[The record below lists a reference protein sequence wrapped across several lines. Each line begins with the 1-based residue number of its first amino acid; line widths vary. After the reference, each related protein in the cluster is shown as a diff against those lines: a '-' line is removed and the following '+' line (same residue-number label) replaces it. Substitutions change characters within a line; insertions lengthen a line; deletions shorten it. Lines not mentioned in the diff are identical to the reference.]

1 MKINFKGA
9 WDFIQQI
16 IDEYSDN
23 KAPKLGAALA
33 YYTVFSLAPL
43 LVIAIAVAGLV
54 FGPDAAA
61 GRIYQEMQG
70 LVGRQGAE
78 LLQTAIQKSY
88 STHAGILA
96 TILGVITLA
105 IGATAVFIELQDS
118 LDIIW
123 KVKPVPQ
130 NAIWG
135 FVKTR
140 LISFA
145 LVVAMGF
152 LLLVSLIISAG
163 ITALNSYMDSLGFVP
178 VFVLQIINIVVTLAI
193 IFALFALIY
202 KVLPDV
208 ELTWKEVRFGALVT
222 AVLFQVGKYLIGL
235 YLGSSTISSTYGAAG
250 SFAVLLVWIYY
261 SSQILFVGA
270 IITYVYAKR
279 SGWGVIPSAH
289 AVKLRTE
296 TIEEKP
302 QNAPDQNASKEDI
315 RKKAG

>member
-1 MKINFKGA
+1 MKFSFKGA
-9 WDFIQQI
+9 WEVTKQV

-23 KAPKLGAALA
+23 KTPKLGAALA

-61 GRIYQEMQG
+61 GRINEEMRG
-70 LVGRQGAE
+70 LVGQQGAE
-78 LLQTAIQKSY
+78 LMQTAIQKSY
-88 STHAGILA
+88 NSSAGILA
-96 TILGVITLA
+96 TILGVVTLG

-123 KVKPVPQ
+123 KVKSVPS

-140 LISFA
+140 LVSFA

-152 LLLVSLIISAG
+152 LLLVSLLISAAL
-163 ITALNSYMDSLGFVP
+163 TALNQFMTKLGFIP
-178 VFVLQIINIVVTLAI
+178 VFVLQIINIVISLGV

-235 YLGSSTISSTYGAAG
+235 YLGSSSISSTYGAAG
-250 SFAVLLVWIYY
+250 SLAVLLVWIYY
-261 SSQILFVGA
+261 SSQILFLGA
-270 IITYVYAKR
+270 ILTYVYAVR
-279 SGWGVIPSAH
+279 AGAGIQPSAH
-289 AVKLRTE
+289 AVKLQTE
-296 TIEEKP
+296 TKEIKPEDVQKDDEKH
-302 QNAPDQNASKEDI
+302 NIRSKAS
-315 RKKAG
+315 

>member
-1 MKINFKGA
+1 MKFSFKGA
-9 WDFIQQI
+9 WDVTKQV

-23 KAPKLGAALA
+23 KTPKLGAALA

-61 GRIYQEMQG
+61 GRIYQELQG
-70 LVGRQGAE
+70 LVGKQGAE
-78 LLQTAIQKSY
+78 LMQTAIQKSY
-88 STHAGILA
+88 NTNAGIIA
-96 TILGVITLA
+96 TIIGVVTLG

-123 KVKPVPQ
+123 KVKPVPS

-163 ITALNSYMDSLGFVP
+163 LSALNSYMDSLGFIP
-178 VFVLQIINIVVTLAI
+178 VFVLQIINIVITLGV

-222 AVLFQVGKYLIGL
+222 AILFQVGKYLIGL
-235 YLGSSTISSTYGAAG
+235 YLGSSSISSTYGAAG
-250 SFAVLLVWIYY
+250 SLAVLLVWIYY
-261 SSQILFVGA
+261 SSQVLFLGA
-270 IITYVYAKR
+270 ILTYVYAVR
-279 SGWGVIPSAH
+279 WGSGIQPSAH
-289 AVKLRTE
+289 AVKLE
-296 TIEEKP
+296 TQTKEIKP
-302 QNAPDQNASKEDI
+302 EDVQKENEQQNIRSKAS
-315 RKKAG
+315 

>member
-16 IDEYSDN
+16 VNEYSDN

-96 TILGVITLA
+96 TILGVVTLA

-140 LISFA
+140 IISFA

-208 ELTWKEVRFGALVT
+208 ELTWKEVRFGALIT

-261 SSQILFVGA
+261 SSQILFIGA
-270 IITYVYAKR
+270 IITYVYAKK

-289 AVKLRTE
+289 AVKLHTE
-296 TIEEKP
+296 TVEEKP
-302 QNAPDQNASKEDI
+302 QNRSEDI
-315 RKKAG
+315 KKKAS